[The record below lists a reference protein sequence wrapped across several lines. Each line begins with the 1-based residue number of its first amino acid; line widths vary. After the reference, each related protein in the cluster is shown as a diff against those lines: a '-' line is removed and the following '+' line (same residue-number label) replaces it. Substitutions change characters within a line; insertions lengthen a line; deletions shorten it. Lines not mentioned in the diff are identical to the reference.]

1 MHAVIRTYVNA
12 GSKKL
17 FDVLEERKA
26 DVETALRAVP
36 GLASYTLL
44 RTDKGG
50 ISITVCQDKAGAD
63 ESVRIARDWVQKN
76 ASDTGAKPPTVT
88 EGSVIL
94 HLLAAK

>member
-1 MHAVIRTYVNA
+1 MHAVIRTYINA

-26 DVETALRAVP
+26 DVEAAIRTVP
-36 GLASYTLL
+36 GLVSYTLL
-44 RTDKGG
+44 RTGDGG
-50 ISITVCQDKAGAD
+50 ISVTVCQDKTGAD

-76 ASDTGAKPPTVT
+76 ASNAGASPPAVA

-94 HLLAAK
+94 QIK

>member
-1 MHAVIRTYVNA
+1 MHAVIRTYMNA

-26 DVETALRAVP
+26 DVETAIRQVP
-36 GLASYTLL
+36 GLVSYTLL
-44 RTDKGG
+44 RTGDGG
-50 ISITVCQDKAGAD
+50 ISVTVCQDKAGAD

-76 ASDTGAKPPTVT
+76 AADAGAKPPAVT

-94 HLLAAK
+94 QIK

>member
-1 MHAVIRTYVNA
+1 MHAVIRTYMNA

-26 DVETALRAVP
+26 DVETAIRQVP
-36 GLASYTLL
+36 GLVSYTLL
-44 RTDKGG
+44 RTGDGG
-50 ISITVCQDKAGAD
+50 ISVTVCQDKAGAD

-76 ASDTGAKPPTVT
+76 AADAGAKPPTVT

-94 HLLAAK
+94 QIR